1 MEYDNILLSALFAG
15 LVAIFATIVIEK
27 FGGIIGGII
36 GTVPTTIVRA
46 AAFIWIADS
55 NQSSFESS
63 MGMVPVGM
71 LLNSFFLWLWRF
83 TPQKI
88 PDWNFPIRL
97 SAIATIN
104 LIFWFLGA
112 AIAVTIFSDVDPIL
126 VGGSA
131 LGLGLIF
138 GRWATRGFY
147 PAPSGKNKVSLVVLF
162 SRGIAAAIAIGVAVW
177 LSQQG
182 SPLLAGI
189 ASVFPA
195 IFLTTM
201 VALWISQ
208 GEKVPSGAVGPMMLG
223 SMSVSLYALAATI
236 FIPLNGIIIGSLISW
251 AVSLLF
257 ISMPVAFGFHLS
269 SSFSKNSE
277 LSKQI

>member
-1 MEYDNILLSALFAG
+1 MEINNILLSALFAG

-27 FGGIIGGII
+27 YGGIVGGII
-36 GTVPTTIVRA
+36 GTVPTTIVPA

-83 TPQKI
+83 TPTII
-88 PDWNFPIRL
+88 PDWNFPTRL
-97 SAIATIN
+97 SIITSIN
-104 LIFWFLGA
+104 LAFWFLGA
-112 AIAVTIFSDVDPIL
+112 AIAVTIFSDEDPIL
-126 VGGSA
+126 VGCFA
-131 LGLGLIF
+131 LALGLIF
-138 GRWATRGFY
+138 GRWATRGFN
-147 PAPSGKNKVSLVVLF
+147 PAPRGKNKVSLLILS
-162 SRGIAAAIAIGVAVW
+162 SRGIAAATAIGVAVW

-208 GEKVPSGAVGPMMLG
+208 GEEVPSGAVGPMMLG
-223 SMSVSLYALAATI
+223 SMSVSLYALAATR
-236 FIPLNGIIIGSLISW
+236 FIPLSGIILGSLFSW
-251 AVSLLF
+251 LVSLLF
-257 ISMPVAFGFHLS
+257 ISIPVAFYLVFP
-269 SSFSKNSE
+269 FFKE
-277 LSKQI
+277 EE